1 MQLPGAIQLPLLLLL
16 LLLRVHS
23 AAGCAVLRH
32 PPPHVRHLNLPRPP
46 HRGRVIW
53 VAAGREGAG
62 AARQ

>member
-1 MQLPGAIQLPLLLLL
+1 
-16 LLLRVHS
+16 
-23 AAGCAVLRH
+23 
-32 PPPHVRHLNLPRPP
+32 VRHLDLPRPP